1 MKDSMTAETN
11 ADHSYRAAYIVG
23 GIFLLGFILVT
34 WAVVNDAHHRAELE
48 QVVPQVVA
56 APSPTPGNQ

>member
-1 MKDSMTAETN
+1 MTAEN
-11 ADHSYRAAYIVG
+11 NPDHSYRTAYIVC

-34 WAVVNDAHHRAELE
+34 WAVVSDAHHRAELE

-56 APSPTPGNQ
+56 APTATPSNQ

>member
-1 MKDSMTAETN
+1 MSPENN
-11 ADHSYRAAYIVG
+11 ADHSYRTAYIVCA
-23 GIFLLGFILVT
+23 IFLIGFILVT
-34 WAVVNDAHHRAELE
+34 WAVVSDAHHRAELE